1 MEKKSSEDAPMRA
14 GSYFLT
20 VKQLRLALY
29 QIMQELGVPD
39 NNYPAPIAN
48 AYKIAKDAYEATNP

>member
-14 GSYFLT
+14 GSHFLT

-29 QIMQELGVPD
+29 QIMQELGVP
-39 NNYPAPIAN
+39 NNESIAK
-48 AYKIAKDAYEATNP
+48 AYKIAKDAYEATSP